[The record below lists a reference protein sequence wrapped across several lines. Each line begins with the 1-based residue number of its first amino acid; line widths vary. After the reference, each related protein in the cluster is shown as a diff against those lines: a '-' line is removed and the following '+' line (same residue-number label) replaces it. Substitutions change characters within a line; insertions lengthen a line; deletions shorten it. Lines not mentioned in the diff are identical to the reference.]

1 LGWLEIRDLKAF
13 YHGTEVLHGLDLHV
27 EEGDFVAVIGSN
39 GAGKT
44 TLLRSVSRLVTVEG
58 SILFGGRDMGRSRP
72 RDCVRQGIVHCPE
85 GRLLFPEMTVLQN
98 LMMGAFLRRDTD
110 RVRQD
115 LARVYDYLPTLAN
128 RKNQWA
134 ATLSGGEQ
142 QMVAIGRA
150 IMGHPRLLT
159 LDEPSFGLAPL
170 VVNAIFEVIK
180 RLNSEGVTILLV
192 EQNASLALEFSR
204 YAYVLEEGRIV
215 DEGLSTELS
224 TKKSILQAYL
234 GMA

>member
-1 LGWLEIRDLKAF
+1 MAWLEIHDLKAF

-27 EEGDFVAVIGSN
+27 DEGDFVAVIGSN

-44 TLLRSVSRLVTVEG
+44 TLLRSISRLVTVQG
-58 SILFGGRDMGRSRP
+58 GILFGGQDMVRSKP
-72 RDCVRQGIVHCPE
+72 RECVRQGIVHCPE

-98 LMMGAFLRRDTD
+98 LMMGAFLRHDTD
-110 RVRQD
+110 GVKRD
-115 LARVYDYLPTLAN
+115 LERVYDYLPTLAN
-128 RKNQWA
+128 RRNQWA
-134 ATLSGGEQ
+134 STLSGGEQ

-180 RLNSEGVTILLV
+180 RLNAEGVTILLV

-215 DEGLSTELS
+215 DQGLSTELS

>member
-1 LGWLEIRDLKAF
+1 MAWLEIHDLKAF

-27 EEGDFVAVIGSN
+27 DEGDFVAVIGSN

-44 TLLRSVSRLVTVEG
+44 TLLRSISRLVNVQG
-58 SILFGGRDMGRSRP
+58 GILFGGQDMVRSKP
-72 RDCVRQGIVHCPE
+72 RECVRQGIVHCPE

-98 LMMGAFLRRDTD
+98 LMMGAFLRHDTD
-110 RVRQD
+110 GVKRD
-115 LARVYDYLPTLAN
+115 LERVYDYLPTLAN
-128 RKNQWA
+128 RRNQWA
-134 ATLSGGEQ
+134 STLSGGEQ

-180 RLNSEGVTILLV
+180 RLNAEGVTILLV

-215 DEGLSTELS
+215 DQGLSTELS